1 MASIDEQLAAV
12 ERKAAQLKERKRKQ
26 ETRKKILMGAAFM
39 LLPEDQRMA
48 LLDQAITAE
57 RDRKLVGLPPKQQ
70 PDPEPEPDP
79 AQEPEPEPEYNY
91 DYDPND
97 PFGGI

>member
-39 LLPEDQRMA
+39 LLPEDQQRE
-48 LLDQAITAE
+48 LLDRAITAE
-57 RDRKLVGLPPKQQ
+57 RDRKLLGLPPRQQ
-70 PDPEPEPDP
+70 ADPEPEPEP
-79 AQEPEPEPEYNY
+79 TPEPDQE
-91 DYDPND
+91 YDPND
-97 PFGGI
+97 PFGSIMQQ